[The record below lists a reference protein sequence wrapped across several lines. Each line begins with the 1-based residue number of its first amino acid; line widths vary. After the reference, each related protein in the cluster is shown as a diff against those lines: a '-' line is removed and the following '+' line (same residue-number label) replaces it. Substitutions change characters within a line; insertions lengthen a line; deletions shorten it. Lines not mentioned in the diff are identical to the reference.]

1 VRAGAVSGKRIYDKT
16 DFIHGRYL
24 RLKES
29 ADYGIEGFSIIQR
42 GFEMKN
48 LLISYPAYS
57 REFFQPQNGT
67 DFHRRKTGRTENAF

>member
-42 GFEMKN
+42 SFEIKN
-48 LLISYPAYS
+48 YQEEPAMAKLIIAP
-57 REFFQPQNGT
+57 FQ
-67 DFHRRKTGRTENAF
+67 